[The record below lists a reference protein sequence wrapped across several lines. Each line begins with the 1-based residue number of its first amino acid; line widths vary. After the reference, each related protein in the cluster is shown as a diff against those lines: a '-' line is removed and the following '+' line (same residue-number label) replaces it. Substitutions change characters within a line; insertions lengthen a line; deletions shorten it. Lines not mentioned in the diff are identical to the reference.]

1 MYQWSTYY
9 SIFLYLSSILS
20 YYRYF
25 TSKPATPHQ
34 YAIIIH
40 MTKISL
46 DLEALKAERAALGD
60 FLARPDAYGSPDF
73 TSKNKRFSE
82 LETLIAK
89 GDERA
94 TLEQNLRDAKELA
107 NDGGELAELAKAEIT
122 ETEARLAELEEELF
136 ILLTPKDPND
146 EKNIIIEIRAGAG
159 GDEASLFAAELYR
172 MYLRWCEANGYKTEL
187 ISESAND
194 SGGYK
199 EVIFM
204 VKGDA
209 PYAKLKF
216 EGGVHRVQR
225 VPVTESQGRVHTSTV
240 TVAVLPEAEETDIEI
255 SPNDL
260 RVDIYRSS
268 GHGGQSVNTTDSAV
282 RITHLPTGIVVT
294 NQDEKSQIKNREKA
308 MSVLRSRLLQ
318 MKIDEEN
325 AKLSAERRSLVGTGD
340 RSEKI
345 RTYNFPQD
353 RITDHRIHYSRS
365 NIPAAMN
372 GDIDDLIEQL
382 QRYERELKAQNTE
395 N

>member
-1 MYQWSTYY
+1 M
-9 SIFLYLSSILS
+9 
-20 YYRYF
+20 
-25 TSKPATPHQ
+25 A
-34 YAIIIH
+34 
-40 MTKISL
+40 KISL
-46 DLEALKAERAALGD
+46 DMDSLKNERADLSN
-60 FLARPDAYGSPDF
+60 FLAQPDAYSSPDF
-73 TSKNKRFSE
+73 TVKNKRFSE
-82 LETLIAK
+82 LETLISK
-89 GDERA
+89 GEEREN
-94 TLEQNLRDAKELA
+94 LEKNLVEAKELA
-107 NDGGELAELAKAEIT
+107 NEGGELAALAKLEIT
-122 ETEARLAELEEELF
+122 ETEARLTELEEELF

-146 EKNIIIEIRAGAG
+146 EKNIIMEIRAGAG
-159 GDEASLFAAELYR
+159 GDEASLFAVELYR
-172 MYLRWCEANGYKTEL
+172 MYLRWCESNGYKVEL

-204 VKGDA
+204 IKGDA
-209 PYAKLKF
+209 PYSKLKF

-240 TVAVLPEAEETDIEI
+240 TVAVLPEAEEADIEI
-255 SPNDL
+255 NPNDL

-282 RITHLPTGIVVT
+282 RITHLPTGMIVT

-372 GDIDDLIEQL
+372 GDIDDLIENL
-382 QRYERELKAQNTE
+382 QRYERELKAQNA
-395 N
+395 NH

>member
-1 MYQWSTYY
+1 MPKL
-9 SIFLYLSSILS
+9 SIYGVLLLCYN
-20 YYRYF
+20 
-25 TSKPATPHQ
+25 TT
-34 YAIIIH
+34 H
-40 MTKISL
+40 MAQIALHL
-46 DLEALKAERAALGD
+46 DDLLAERQILAD
-60 FLARPDAYGSPDF
+60 FLAQPTAYSDPEF
-73 TSKNKRFSE
+73 TTKNKRFSE

-89 GDERA
+89 AEERQQLTKNLEEARKLTTGGDEI
-94 TLEQNLRDAKELA
+94 
-107 NDGGELAELAKAEIT
+107 AELAKAEIT

-172 MYLRWCEANGYKTEL
+172 MYLRWCEANGYRTEPV
-187 ISESAND
+187 SESAND
-194 SGGYK
+194 SGGCK

-240 TVAVLPEAEETDIEI
+240 TVAVLPEAEEADVELDA
-255 SPNDL
+255 NDL
-260 RVDIYRSS
+260 RVDVFRSG

-382 QRYERELKAQNTE
+382 QRYERELKAKNAE
-395 N
+395 A